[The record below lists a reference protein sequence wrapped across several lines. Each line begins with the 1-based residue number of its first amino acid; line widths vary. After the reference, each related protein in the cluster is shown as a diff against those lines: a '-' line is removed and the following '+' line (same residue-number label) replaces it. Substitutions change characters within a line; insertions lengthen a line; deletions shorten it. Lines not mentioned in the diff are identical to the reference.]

1 MNPLSIL
8 LVRWSYLGPDIIS
21 GLRLLT
27 AITGKKGGREDSL
40 LNRGGRARG
49 REEKSLEM
57 ILENKKKI
65 ERKKALVR
73 EKRLAYIERK

>member
-1 MNPLSIL
+1 M
-8 LVRWSYLGPDIIS
+8 
-21 GLRLLT
+21 
-27 AITGKKGGREDSL
+27 TGKKGGREDSL

-57 ILENKKKI
+57 ILENKKKVG
-65 ERKKALVR
+65 RKKALVR